1 MGVGLRSVLK
11 VVFIAVLLGSAFP
24 PANDNRCSLACQ
36 LGRAKVAALVAE
48 FERNKAHYTSRAF
61 SEADVRKHFI
71 NGFFEALGWDVD
83 NSSGFQLFRQD
94 TVPETRLWKSA
105 AVHYADYG
113 FRINGRAVFYVEA
126 EAASR
131 DVDRPD
137 FIAQAV
143 GYAWSSTHANLAVLT
158 DFEELRVFDARS
170 NPHASQLRDNEV
182 MELRLNYDAYVEQW
196 PTLWNALS
204 KEAVAGG
211 SLDRLLAGL
220 DPKLVRD
227 SVNQAFLKDLDRFRL
242 KLGQAL
248 HDNNPTLDADRLNEA
263 THHILNQIVFGRV
276 LEDRDI
282 EPTGRLREAV
292 DVWRARGGDDPLW
305 SFLRAEFG
313 RLERRYNGVIFAAH
327 FSDKL
332 TIPNNVL
339 AEIVDALYPPTSPY
353 AFSIIPIDVLGRAY
367 ESYLGKRL
375 EIEDGTIK
383 LAPKPEVRRAGGVFY
398 TPDWIVD
405 YILDQTLSPKLKG
418 KSVAD
423 ISKLRVLDPACG
435 AGAFSVQMASRI
447 LNAALRYYA
456 KNKDQIGGIG
466 TEFPDA
472 YTLYDGTLKLSVTK
486 KAELI
491 EQTIF
496 CVDVDPQ
503 AVEITR
509 MWLYIVILEGES
521 SPIVTQER
529 RYKIPN
535 RIWPPRIRDFKLPD
549 LAGNIVNGNS
559 LVGTDFSNDIEEQ
572 KQVRAFDWHAGESP
586 IAQTMQA
593 GGFDVVA
600 GNPPYLSTL
609 DARKFIPRQYHYMRK
624 TYGAMSRGQSDM
636 SYAFIEKGLS
646 LLKPDG
652 RLGYIT
658 SNSFIWNKAGG
669 PMRKIIA
676 KSRAMRELVDFG
688 IARIFEDASPA
699 TAIVILDKSPHRK
712 FRHARLFL
720 TDFKHHKLLTE
731 LPSLKFQTFSLNRLN
746 ERKWALPKA
755 EDRHIFEAM
764 KRHPARLGDIAETF
778 KGVTTGAN
786 NVFLVEALQTRGK
799 RTQIRPK
806 NSKETYWVET
816 ALLKPFLRG
825 RNIRRY
831 QPFKT
836 NQRIMSAHA
845 TTGAPYAENLLRIQ
859 FPLSFSYFSAH
870 KRELLRI
877 KRRNSKNDLW
887 YTLAIP
893 RNYSLMFKPK
903 LVTGWKAG
911 QTQFTLDK
919 GGDWFFQGGGASTGV
934 ISTNDNFT
942 LEMLLGLLNSK
953 PVMAYAR
960 TTRPELWAGIEFSSS
975 FLESIPVVAMTKKS
989 RPIYERIG
997 AKAAKILDLNRAGG
1011 NARRVA
1017 TLERQIDELVVKLYA
1032 LEPNDKISN

>member
-11 VVFIAVLLGSAFP
+11 VMFIVILLGSAFP

-36 LGRAKVAALVAE
+36 LGRAKVAVLVAE

-71 NGFFEALGWDVD
+71 DGFFEALGWDVN
-83 NSSGFQLFRQD
+83 NSSGYQLFRQD
-94 TVPETRLWKSA
+94 TVPETRLWKNA

-131 DVDRPD
+131 DVDHPD

-170 NPHASQLRDNEV
+170 NPHASKPHDNEV

-227 SVNQAFLKDLDRFRL
+227 SVNQAFLKDLDSFRL

-332 TIPNNVL
+332 IIPNDVL

-375 EIEDGTIK
+375 EIEDGTVK

-398 TPDWIVD
+398 TPNWIVD

-509 MWLYIVILEGES
+509 MWLYVLILEGES

-535 RIWPPRIRDFKLPD
+535 RIWPPRIRDFKLPN

-559 LVGTDFSNDIEEQ
+559 LVGTDFSDDIAEQ
-572 KQVRAFDWHAGESP
+572 KRGRAFDWHAGEGA
-586 IAQTMQA
+586 IAQIIRA

-600 GNPPYLSTL
+600 GNPPYLSIE
-609 DARKFIPRQYHYMRK
+609 DARRFIPAQYQYMRDVYASMK
-624 TYGAMSRGQSDM
+624 RGRADM
-636 SYAFIEKGLS
+636 SYAFIEKGIS

-669 PMRKIIA
+669 PMRKIIGQ
-676 KSRAMRELVDFG
+676 SRSLRELIDLGV
-688 IARIFEDASPA
+688 APIFEDASPA
-699 TAIVILDKSPHRK
+699 TAIVILDKAPHRK
-712 FRHARLFL
+712 FRHARLFFS
-720 TDFKHHKLLTE
+720 DFKLRELLTK
-731 LPSLKFQTFSLNRLN
+731 LPLLEFQTFPISRFN
-746 ERKWALPKA
+746 EKKWALPA
-755 EDRHIFEAM
+755 LSDRGIFEDM
-764 KRHPARLGDIAETF
+764 QKHPLRLGDIAKTF
-778 KGVTTGAN
+778 AGVITGADK
-786 NVFLVEALQTRGK
+786 VFIVEALQERGK
-799 RTQIRPK
+799 YTKVRPK
-806 NSKETYWVET
+806 NSEETYWVET
-816 ALLKPFLRG
+816 KILKPFLRG
-825 RNIRRY
+825 RHIRRY
-831 QPFKT
+831 QPFRSKEKIICT
-836 NQRIMSAHA
+836 CTREGKPISETEMNR
-845 TTGAPYAENLLRIQ
+845 
-859 FPLSFSYFSAH
+859 SFAKALTYFSVH
-870 KRELLRI
+870 KHDLFLR
-877 KRRNSKNDLW
+877 KSSRSEARPW
-887 YTLAIP
+887 
-893 RNYSLMFKPK
+893 YSLARLSNNEEIRRPK
-903 LVTGWKAG
+903 LLTGWKAG
-911 QTQFTLDK
+911 KAQFTLDAD
-919 GGDWFFQGGGASTGV
+919 GRWFFQGSSRLAAV
-934 ISTNDNFT
+934 IPTNNEFT
-942 LEMLLGLLNSK
+942 LEMLLGLLNSESMM
-953 PVMAYAR
+953 VYAR
-960 TTRPELWAGIEFSSS
+960 TMRPELWGGIPFSSS
-975 FLESIPVVAMTKKS
+975 FLKTIPIVAMTKKS
-989 RPIYERIG
+989 RPLYERIG
-997 AKAAKILDLNRAGG
+997 AKAAKILELNRTSG
-1011 NARRVA
+1011 NARRVT

-1032 LEPNDKISN
+1032 LDPNDKVSN